1 MSFRFVRLYR
11 VDMCRLNAADVVDS
25 ICVGEGNRALMGK
38 KGFAENETLE
48 LNVRAKTMTPDC

>member
-1 MSFRFVRLYR
+1 
-11 VDMCRLNAADVVDS
+11 MCRLNAADVVDS